1 MSYDLAVWD
10 GPSPAD
16 DAAALEV
23 FEGLY
28 DTFMRGAAEPP
39 TSRNRQYVEGLVA
52 RWPDLSADDE
62 DVSPWSDGPLI
73 DNASGPL
80 FSFGMVFSKYQE
92 AVSVAAAL
100 ARTLGL
106 MCFDPQ
112 DRRLI
117 T

>member
-1 MSYDLAVWD
+1 MPYVQ
-10 GPSPAD
+10 
-16 DAAALEV
+16 
-23 FEGLY
+23 
-28 DTFMRGAAEPP
+28 RGAAEPP
-39 TSRNRQYVEGLVA
+39 TSRIRQHVEGLVT
-52 RWPDLSADDE
+52 RWPDLSADDEDE

-80 FSFGMVFSKYQE
+80 FSFGMVFSKCQE

-100 ARTLGL
+100 AQTSGL
-106 MCFDPQ
+106 ARFDPQ